1 MKSAMHRMPMLATA
15 LITLIFVISA
25 CAAPV
30 PAPAPQVIE
39 KPVIQTQVVEK
50 QVMVTQVV
58 EKQVVVTATPAP
70 VPTKAP
76 QPVNLRFTIWSSNEK
91 HLAMLNSFAQAYK
104 TTHPNV
110 SVQFDTIPF
119 ADYATKL
126 AVQLA
131 GSNPP
136 DAGWMP
142 ESLAVP
148 FLEAGALADL
158 GPRIK
163 KDAEYDFADLSQ
175 PAMSLYTKG
184 DSVLGVPFS
193 TSPHFVLYNIDLFEK
208 AGIDTPDKLYA
219 RDEWTWANLA
229 KASKTIKDKT
239 GVNGFQSVSAGI
251 YKEYL
256 TQSLAEFTRAWGGD
270 IWDAEG
276 KTCLL
281 NKPESVAALQWYHDM
296 VFKDKSAVP
305 PGEEVDFFS
314 GGAAIRPGYLS
325 EIARLE
331 KAPFK
336 WGVIRLPKGPAGW
349 SPVIGQSSI
358 VAFKAGRNADA
369 AADFVAFVTNKDNSK
384 TMAQFF
390 PSIRKSVLESPDFL
404 KANPLVPAGAMKDH
418 VVPSIASGKLLPTH
432 ANFEKIRLA
441 ITPIFDGM
449 WKADANVQASMD
461 KACEVMKPLL
471 NK

>member
-1 MKSAMHRMPMLATA
+1 MSTKKFFVLFALVIVLAA
-15 LITLIFVISA
+15 VGA
-25 CAAPV
+25 CATPTPETKIV
-30 PAPAPQVIE
+30 EKTVIVAGT
-39 KPVIQTQVVEK
+39 PQVVEQTK
-50 QVMVTQVV
+50 VV
-58 EKQVVVTATPAP
+58 EVQKVVTATPAP
-70 VPTKAP
+70 VSTKAP
-76 QPVNLRFTIWSSNEK
+76 QPISLRFTIWSSNER
-91 HLAMLNSFAQAYK
+91 HLAMLNGFAQAYK
-104 TTHPNV
+104 AKNPNV

-119 ADYATKL
+119 ADYSTKL

-148 FLEAGALADL
+148 FLEAGAFADL
-158 GPRIK
+158 GTRVK
-163 KDAEYDFADLSQ
+163 NDAQYDFADLSK
-175 PAMSLYTKG
+175 PAMSLYLKG
-184 DSVLGVPFS
+184 DSIYGIPFS
-193 TSPHFVLYNIDLFEK
+193 TSPHFVIYNIDLFAK

-219 RDEWTWANLA
+219 RDEWTWDNLA
-229 KASKTIKDKT
+229 KSAKTIKDKT
-239 GVNGFQSVSAGI
+239 GVYGFQSVSAGI

-270 IWDAEG
+270 IWDADG

-281 NKPESVAALQWYHDM
+281 NKPESVASLQWYHNM

-325 EIARLE
+325 EISRLE
-331 KAPFK
+331 KATFK

-349 SPVIGQSSI
+349 ASVIGQSSI
-358 VAFKAGRNADA
+358 VAFKASRNVEA
-369 AADFVAFVTNKDNSK
+369 ATDFVAFVTNKENSN

-390 PSIRKSVLESPDFL
+390 PSIRKSVLEAPEFL
-404 KANPLVPAGAMKDH
+404 KANPLVPSDMMKDH
-418 VVPSIASGKLLPTH
+418 VVPSIANGRLLPTH
-432 ANFEKIRLA
+432 SNFEKIRLA
-441 ITPIFDGM
+441 ITPVFDTM
-449 WKADANVQASMD
+449 WVANANVQSSMD
-461 KACEVMKPLL
+461 KACDAMKPLL

>member
-1 MKSAMHRMPMLATA
+1 MRSAMHKASVLMTA
-15 LITLIFVISA
+15 LMLMTLLLSA
-25 CAAPV
+25 CATPT
-30 PAPAPQVIE
+30 PQIIE
-39 KPVIQTQVVEK
+39 KP
-50 QVMVTQVV
+50 VMVTQVV
-58 EKQVVVTATPAP
+58 EKQVVVTATAAP
-70 VPTKAP
+70 VPTKAV
-76 QPVNLRFTIWSSNEK
+76 QPINLRFTIWSSNEK
-91 HLAMLNSFAQAYK
+91 HLAMLNGFAAAYK

-110 SVQFDTIPF
+110 TVQFDTIPF
-119 ADYATKL
+119 ADYSTKL

-158 GPRIK
+158 GPRVK
-163 KDAEYDFADLSQ
+163 GDTQYDFADLSKS
-175 PAMSLYTKG
+175 AMGLYLKG
-184 DSVLGVPFS
+184 DAVFGIPFS
-193 TSPHFVLYNIDLFEK
+193 TSPHFMYYNIDLFTK
-208 AGIDTPDKLYA
+208 AGIDTPDKMYA
-219 RDEWTWANLA
+219 SGNWTWDNLA
-229 KASKTIKDKT
+229 KAGKTIKDKT
-239 GVNGFQSVSAGI
+239 GVFGFQSVSAGI

-281 NKPESVAALQWYHDM
+281 NKPEAVASLQWYHDM
-296 VFKDKSAVP
+296 VNKDKSAVP

-314 GGAAIRPGYLS
+314 GGAAMRPGYLS
-325 EIARLE
+325 EVSRLE
-331 KAPFK
+331 KATFK

-349 SPVIGQSSI
+349 SSVIGQSSI
-358 VAFKAGRNADA
+358 VAFKASRNPETVI
-369 AADFVAFVTNKDNSK
+369 DFIAFITNKENSK
-384 TMAQFF
+384 TMTQFF

-404 KANPLVPAGAMKDH
+404 KANPLMPADAMKEH
-418 VVPSIASGKLLPTH
+418 VIPSISEGRLLPTH

-441 ITPIFDGM
+441 ITPIFDAM
-449 WKADANVQASMD
+449 WAPNANIQTSMD
-461 KACEVMKPLL
+461 KACEAMKPLL

>member
-1 MKSAMHRMPMLATA
+1 MKSNMRLMPVLMTA
-15 LITLIFVISA
+15 LIALSLVLSS
-25 CAAPV
+25 CAAPT
-30 PAPAPQVIE
+30 PAPQI
-39 KPVIQTQVVEK
+39 VEK

-58 EKQVVVTATPAP
+58 EKVVEKAVVVTATPAP
-70 VPTKAP
+70 VPTKAA
-76 QPVNLRFTIWSSNEK
+76 QPINLRFTIWSSNAA
-91 HLAMLNSFAQAYK
+91 HLTMLNGFAAAYK

-110 SVQFDTIPF
+110 TVTFDTIPF

-148 FLEAGALADL
+148 FLEAGAMSDL
-158 GPRIK
+158 GPRVK
-163 KDAEYDFADLSQ
+163 NDAQYDFADLSK
-175 PAMSLYTKG
+175 PAMGLYLKG
-184 DSVLGVPFS
+184 DAVMGIPFS
-193 TSPHFVLYNIDLFEK
+193 TSPHFVFYNIDLFTK
-208 AGIDTPDKLYA
+208 AGIDTPDKMYA
-219 RDEWTWANLA
+219 NKQWTWANLA
-229 KASKTIKDKT
+229 KAAKTIKDKT
-239 GVNGFQSVSAGI
+239 NVYGFQSVSAGI

-281 NKPESVAALQWYHDM
+281 NKPESVASIQWYYDM

-325 EIARLE
+325 EVSRLE
-331 KAPFK
+331 KATFK
-336 WGVIRLPKGPAGW
+336 WGVIRLPEGPAGW
-349 SPVIGQSSI
+349 SSVIGQSSI
-358 VAFKAGRNADA
+358 VAFKASRNQEAVI
-369 AADFVAFVTNKDNSK
+369 DFIAFMTNKDNSK

-390 PSIRKSVLESPDFL
+390 PSIRKSVLESPEFL
-404 KANPLVPAGAMKDH
+404 KANPLVPPDMMKDH

-432 ANFEKIRLA
+432 SNFEKIRLA
-441 ITPIFDGM
+441 ITPIFDAM
-449 WKADANVQASMD
+449 WKPNANVQTSMD
-461 KACEVMKPLL
+461 KACEAMKPLL

>member
-1 MKSAMHRMPMLATA
+1 MKSAMHRMPVLATVV
-15 LITLIFVISA
+15 ITLILVITA
-25 CAAPV
+25 CAAP
-30 PAPAPQVIE
+30 PVIE

-70 VPTKAP
+70 VPTKAA

-91 HLAMLNSFAQAYK
+91 HLAMLNGFAAAYK
-104 TTHPNV
+104 ATHPNV
-110 SVQFDTIPF
+110 TVQFDTIPF

-148 FLEAGALADL
+148 FLEAGAMNDL
-158 GPRIK
+158 GPRVK
-163 KDAEYDFADLSQ
+163 NDAQYDFADLSK
-175 PAMSLYTKG
+175 PAMSLYLKG
-184 DSVLGVPFS
+184 DAVMGIPFS
-193 TSPHFVLYNIDLFEK
+193 TSPHFMYYNIDLFTK
-208 AGIDTPDKLYA
+208 AGIDTPDKMYA
-219 RDEWTWANLA
+219 NKQWTWDNLA
-229 KASKTIKDKT
+229 KAAKTIKDKT
-239 GVNGFQSVSAGI
+239 GVFGFQSVSAGI

-270 IWDAEG
+270 IWDADG

-281 NKPESVAALQWYHDM
+281 SKPESVASVQWYYDM

-314 GGAAIRPGYLS
+314 GGAALRPGYLS
-325 EIARLE
+325 EVSRLE
-331 KAPFK
+331 KATFK
-336 WGVIRLPKGPAGW
+336 WGVIRLPEGPAGW
-349 SPVIGQSSI
+349 SSVIGQSSI
-358 VAFKAGRNADA
+358 VAFKASRNQETVI
-369 AADFVAFVTNKDNSK
+369 DFIAFMTNKENSK

-404 KANPLVPAGAMKDH
+404 KANPLVPADMMKDH
-418 VVPSIASGKLLPTH
+418 VVPSIANGRLLPTH
-432 ANFEKIRLA
+432 TNFEKIRLA
-441 ITPIFDGM
+441 ITPIFDAM
-449 WKADANVQASMD
+449 WKPNANVQTSMD
-461 KACEVMKPLL
+461 KACEAMKPLL